1 MEIMKKRELLLV
13 KFPRIHKKLFKTN
26 SKLTVRD
33 IEKKW
38 RHLLF
43 E

>member
-1 MEIMKKRELLLV
+1 MEIMKKRELLLA
-13 KFPRIHKKLFKTN
+13 KLPKLHKQFFKT
-26 SKLTVRD
+26 KLTIRD